1 MNAYFVF
8 QTREV
13 KPESIGVVLS
23 NGRSTYRAMQA
34 VDNNYAAYVDDVRN
48 KVYKDSLHAVKG
60 RKPGSRIE
68 CIDGEY
74 KLV

>member
-8 QTREV
+8 KTREV
-13 KPESIGVVLS
+13 KPESIGVALS
-23 NGRSTYRAMQA
+23 NGRSTHRAMQA

-48 KVYKDSLHAVKG
+48 KVYNDSLHTVKG